1 MSIKKLAKSCFVGF
15 ERQESDAMKRI
26 QAILMGC
33 LLMLGLCSGCGA
45 RAEDAVIARIDEREV
60 MKSEYMVYLYTTTQS
75 FVGTAGS
82 DVWDLDFDGMTADEL
97 MQERAFH
104 TIQSVVAAEQYAE
117 ENHITLTDE
126 DKKQVHDAA
135 EDFLMQISD
144 DDFAKM
150 GISEKQLDTLMESS
164 YLYTVVYDKL
174 AAECEVNPK
183 EMALYCKEHAEDVRK
198 AHIQVTMN
206 TIMVEDP
213 QTANLVAQKAQ
224 AGEDFAAL
232 FAQYDT
238 DKTAQNDPNSGE
250 MTLYQQYLYT
260 TFGITEP
267 LTVGQVTDPI
277 EVNGQYFILKIKD
290 IQPPTQQQVQQQAEE
305 EYRQMVQM
313 EYVDTRLSKMMEAQK
328 VEKVLEVWENLDNF
342 HTTIQQP

>member
-1 MSIKKLAKSCFVGF
+1 
-15 ERQESDAMKRI
+15 MKRI
-26 QAILMGC
+26 QAILVGC
-33 LLMLGLCSGCGA
+33 LLMLGLCSGCAA
-45 RAEDAVIARIDEREV
+45 RATDVVIARIDEREV

-104 TIQSVVAAEQYAE
+104 TIQSVVAAEQYAK
-117 ENHITLTDE
+117 ENHITLTEE
-126 DKKQVHDAA
+126 DKKQAHGAA
-135 EDFLMQISD
+135 EDFLMQVSD

-150 GISEKQLDTLMESS
+150 GVSEKQLDTLMESS

-174 AAECEVNPK
+174 ASEFEVNPE
-183 EMALYCKEHAEDVRK
+183 EMEWYCKEHAEDVRK
-198 AHIQVTMN
+198 AHVRITMD
-206 TIMVEDP
+206 TIMVDDP
-213 QTANLVAQKAQ
+213 QTADLVAQKAK

-238 DKTAQNDPNSGE
+238 DTTARDDPNRGE

-260 TFGITEP
+260 TFGMTEP
-267 LTVGQVTDPI
+267 FTIGQVTDPI
-277 EVNGQYFILKIKD
+277 PVNGQYFILKIKD
-290 IQPPTQQQVQQQAEE
+290 VQPPTQEQVRQQAEQ

-313 EYVDTRLSKMMEAQK
+313 EYVDARLSKMIEAQK
-328 VEKVLEVWENLDNF
+328 VEKLPEAWENLEDF
-342 HTTIQQP
+342 HTTIPQP